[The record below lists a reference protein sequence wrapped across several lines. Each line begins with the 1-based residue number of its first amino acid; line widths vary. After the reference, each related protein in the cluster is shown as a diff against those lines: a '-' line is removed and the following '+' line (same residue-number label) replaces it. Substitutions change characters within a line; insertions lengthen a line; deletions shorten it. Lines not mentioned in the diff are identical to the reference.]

1 MNAIRKRNATRTVPK
16 AAVSR
21 GVRHLVLQDTER
33 DGGETL
39 FTSPSIAI
47 AAGTSLGVV
56 SSPLTT
62 PLSSAGQT
70 VADRPDDAPDE
81 NIVDIGFPL
90 LDVRRLRIVREPY
103 LEEDTR
109 KVLREFDP

>member
-1 MNAIRKRNATRTVPK
+1 MHKAVFSKDHARTVPK

-21 GVRHLVLQDTER
+21 GVRHLVLQDTDR

-62 PLSSAGQT
+62 PISSAGQT
-70 VADRPDDAPDE
+70 VPDDD
-81 NIVDIGFPL
+81 NIVEIGFPL

>member
-1 MNAIRKRNATRTVPK
+1 MHKAVFSKDHARTVPK

-21 GVRHLVLQDTER
+21 GVRHLVLQDTDR

-39 FTSPSIAI
+39 FTSPSKGNSSRIVPREVI
-47 AAGTSLGVV
+47 

-62 PLSSAGQT
+62 PTSSAGQT
-70 VADRPDDAPDE
+70 VPDDD
-81 NIVDIGFPL
+81 NIVEIGFPL
-90 LDVRRLRIVREPY
+90 LDVRHLSIVREPY